1 MERGGKGRK
10 GVEQR
15 GSYMDGGDDGE
26 LCSVPDLRKHILGF
40 LLEPVLSF
48 RRGRESSLA
57 GELEV
62 EKRSFCTLFATH
74 SPSSPAPL
82 CFFPRETL
90 HLDRGD
96 IIAGWRRST
105 IQVWRVGFRGQL
117 SPHDR
122 PTAQPLSQNKDVYFQ
137 GLEAPIRTSPAYC
150 GRRMN

>member
-26 LCSVPDLRKHILGF
+26 LCSVPDLRKHILRF
-40 LLEPVLSF
+40 LLEPVLSS

-57 GELEV
+57 GV
-62 EKRSFCTLFATH
+62 GGGEKIILYSLCNTF
-74 SPSSPAPL
+74 PPSPAPL
-82 CFFPRETL
+82 CFFLRDTL

-105 IQVWRVGFRGQL
+105 IQGWRVGFRGQL
-117 SPHDR
+117 SPHNR
-122 PTAQPLSQNKDVYFQ
+122 PTAQPLSQKKDVYFQ
-137 GLEAPIRTSPAYC
+137 GLEAPIRTSPAHC

>member
-1 MERGGKGRK
+1 MVNYAVFRISENTFCAFYLNRCCLLGEGGRA
-10 GVEQR
+10 VW
-15 GSYMDGGDDGE
+15 
-26 LCSVPDLRKHILGF
+26 L
-40 LLEPVLSF
+40 
-48 RRGRESSLA
+48 
-57 GELEV
+57 ELEV

-82 CFFPRETL
+82 CFFPRDTL

-105 IQVWRVGFRGQL
+105 IQGWRVGFRGQL

-122 PTAQPLSQNKDVYFQ
+122 PTAQPLSQNKDVYLQ